1 MKEFGETIRAIR
13 EARGRE
19 QKDVAAA
26 IGRPPSWVS
35 GFELGKKKNLPEPEE
50 MRMLAEA
57 LGVSRLVLLQGAGYL
72 DDDEVDPA
80 LTSQLALFPPGD
92 IRADIVALLRDQ
104 SLSRPMLLGLRQM
117 LEGWA
122 APEER

>member
-1 MKEFGETIRAIR
+1 MKEFGDTIRAVR

-50 MRMLAEA
+50 LKALAVA
-57 LGVSRLVLLQGAGYL
+57 LGVSRLELLQGAGYL
-72 DDDEVDPA
+72 DSEEVDPVVVA
-80 LTSQLALFPPGD
+80 QLGPFPAGD
-92 IRADIVALLRDQ
+92 IRSEIVEQ
-104 SLSRPMLLGLRQM
+104 MKSPKIPEQMLLGMSQM
-117 LEGWA
+117 LEGILHS
-122 APEER
+122 EG